1 MRSPIAESGSLGDT
15 IKVKTLSRELDN
27 PGWIF
32 IPVRR
37 KLLFM
42 RDLDDIQFQPI
53 LQNIADDTVLPLG
66 SDNQAN
72 LENNRV
78 RITNN
83 LEWSEEQKHRIVEI
97 DHQER
102 RKGKNFMKR
111 IKKKTGF
118 RISVIQKDSIKPG

>member
-27 PGWIF
+27 PGWIV
-32 IPVRR
+32 IPLRR

-53 LQNIADDTVLPLG
+53 LQNIADDTVLPLCA
-66 SDNQAN
+66 DNPGN

-83 LEWSEEQKHRIVEI
+83 FEWSEEQKHRIMEI

-102 RKGKNFMKR
+102 RKGNNFMKR